1 MNIRSITCF
10 ANPEWPVN
18 ESSLDRLRA
27 LISTARPAFES
38 AGYSVQTT
46 RLATIPFPNLLADL
60 QVDPLVELAR
70 EIEKLA
76 TSAGFDYLSLGPA
89 NPRVPESYLVIPD
102 ILAATEAVFMSAIIA
117 SQDDGISLP
126 AVRSCAEII
135 QRAAGITP
143 DGFGNLRFAALAN
156 VPAGSPFFPAAYHD
170 GRAPAFALA
179 TEAADLA
186 VRACSTAQSLGDAR
200 RKLVSVLE
208 KHAREMTAIGDD
220 LATRQNVEFA
230 GIDFSLAPFPEEARS
245 IGAALERLGVPAVGQ
260 HGTLSMVAFLAEAI
274 DRASFR
280 RVGFSGIMLPV
291 LEDAVLADRAT
302 QGTLTVTDLLLYSA
316 VCGTGLDTVPLPGDT
331 SEEQLSAILLDLAAL
346 AQRLNKPLT
355 ARLMPIP
362 GKSAGDPTGFEFD
375 YFANS
380 LILPVR
386 AVPLGSFLRGDE
398 SFSLLSKPDE

>member
-18 ESSLDRLRA
+18 QSSLDRINAFITSARA
-27 LISTARPAFES
+27 AFES

-46 RLATIPFPNLLADL
+46 RLATIPFPNLLAEMKADAAVDL
-60 QVDPLVELAR
+60 AQAVENAAK
-70 EIEKLA
+70 E
-76 TSAGFDYLSLGPA
+76 AGFDYLSLGPA
-89 NPRVPESYLVIPD
+89 NPSLPESYPVIPEV
-102 ILAATEAVFMSAIIA
+102 LAATEAVFMSGIIA
-117 SQDDGISLP
+117 SRDDGISLP
-126 AVRSCAEII
+126 AVRICAEII
-135 QRAAGITP
+135 QRTAGIAP
-143 DGFGNLRFAALAN
+143 NGFGNLRFAALAN

-170 GRAPAFALA
+170 GPSPAFALA

-186 VRACSTAQSLGDAR
+186 VQACSTAQSLGEAR
-200 RKLVSVLE
+200 RNLVSALE
-208 KHAREMTAIGDD
+208 EHAGKMTATGDE
-220 LATRQNVEFA
+220 LAAQHGVEFA
-230 GIDFSLAPFPEEARS
+230 GIDFSLAPFPEDTRS
-245 IGAALERLGVPAVGQ
+245 VGAALESLGVPAIGQ
-260 HGTLSMVAFLAEAI
+260 HGSLSMVAFLAEAV
-274 DRASFR
+274 DRARFR

-291 LEDAVLADRAT
+291 LEDAVLAHRAT

-331 SEEQLSAILLDLAAL
+331 TEEQLSAILLDLAAL

-362 GKSAGDPTGFEFD
+362 GKSAGDSTGFDFD

-386 AVPLGSFLRGDE
+386 AAPLGGLLRGDE
-398 SFSLLSKPDE
+398 TFILISKPQE